1 MAPLGGGLNNPFG
14 MQKLFFGLIILPPIL
29 LIMGTV
35 PDGAIESEFII
46 KMFYCF
52 ANFITSLILLSKIA
66 KKSHNYDVESYNSL
80 TTDQVVFTVIFTVI
94 SYSIINY
101 FICELLV
108 FVIT

>member
-1 MAPLGGGLNNPFG
+1 MLRLDSASGNHTSEYRYDGEFGGEDEL
-14 MQKLFFGLIILPPIL
+14 
-29 LIMGTV
+29 
-35 PDGAIESEFII
+35 
-46 KMFYCF
+46 
-52 ANFITSLILLSKIA
+52 
-66 KKSHNYDVESYNSL
+66 YDVESYNSL